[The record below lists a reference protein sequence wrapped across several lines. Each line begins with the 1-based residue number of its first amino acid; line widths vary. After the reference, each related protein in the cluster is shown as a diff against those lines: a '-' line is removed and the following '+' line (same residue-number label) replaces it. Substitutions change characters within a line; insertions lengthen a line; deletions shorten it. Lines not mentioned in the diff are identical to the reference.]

1 MHPPA
6 FSDRGETPTD
16 FEREL
21 VEQFSDQEP
30 RHVRQLWLLIA
41 KRIGCDAT
49 CVVLDEIGGM
59 TNLSAPSRRNFFR
72 DLFREAQREAVAARL
87 DDGCR
92 VVDVA
97 ADLGVPPIFVSRV
110 KRRIRQN
117 RQAWNQTTENRKAA
131 NDDTR

>member
-6 FSDRGETPTD
+6 FSDRGDAPTD

-21 VEQFSDQEP
+21 VDQFSDQEP

-41 KRIGCDAT
+41 KRIGCDAMG
-49 CVVLDEIGGM
+49 VILDELGGM
-59 TNLSAPSRRNFFR
+59 TNLSVPTRRNFFS
-72 DLFREAQREAVAARL
+72 DLYREAQRTAIAEKL
-87 DDGCR
+87 EDGKR

-97 ADLGVPPIFVSRV
+97 ADMGVPPIFVSRV

-117 RQAWNQTTENRKAA
+117 RQAWNNTTTRKAA
-131 NDDTR
+131 NGDTR

>member
-6 FSDRGETPTD
+6 FSDRGDAPTA

-21 VEQFSDQEP
+21 VDQFSDQEA

-41 KRIGCDAT
+41 KRIGCDAM

-72 DLFREAQREAVAARL
+72 DLYRDAQRETIAEKL
-87 DDGCR
+87 GDGLR

-117 RQAWNQTTENRKAA
+117 RQAWNQAQTTRKAA
-131 NDDTR
+131 NGDTR